1 MKTIKKIWTWK
12 KIILIIILLMVII
25 VLLKS
30 LNLAF
35 VANELDVAL
44 LFLVTS
50 IFFIYFLLKTAYPPK
65 FECMRVVKRY
75 LSLKELKNFIEQ
87 EKFEIFRV
95 ENISD
100 SFELYYSDKWLF
112 INDVYIPRKLI
123 LDGVAIK
130 ESFYSSFGNIII
142 MTKNGERIFLAKIKS
157 EEMNK
162 AILQLKKSF
171 VEIKE
176 DINNIKVCRN
186 RLFYKQLKKEFRE
199 NISSKEEFIRY
210 CCI

>member
-1 MKTIKKIWTWK
+1 MIKKIWTWK

-100 SFELYYSDKWLF
+100 PFELYYSDKWIF

-142 MTKNGERIFLAKIKS
+142 MTKNGERIFLAKVKS

-186 RLFYKQLKKEFRE
+186 RLFYKQLKKEFIE

>member
-1 MKTIKKIWTWK
+1 MIKKIWTWK
-12 KIILIIILLMVII
+12 KIILIIILLMIII
-25 VLLKS
+25 VFLKS

-44 LFLVTS
+44 IFLVTS
-50 IFFIYFLLKTAYPPK
+50 IFFVYFLLKTAYPPK

-75 LSLKELKNFIEQ
+75 LSFKELKNFIEQ

-95 ENISD
+95 ENISEP
-100 SFELYYSDKWLF
+100 FELYYSDKWLF

-142 MTKNGERIFLAKIKS
+142 MTKNGERIFLAKVKV
-157 EEMNK
+157 
-162 AILQLKKSF
+162 KK
-171 VEIKE
+171 
-176 DINNIKVCRN
+176 
-186 RLFYKQLKKEFRE
+186 
-199 NISSKEEFIRY
+199 
-210 CCI
+210 